1 MNESVLF
8 HTHIKSVNYISVH
21 VIVINDR
28 HCSIQMSCLQLGQ
41 QHVGRGSAQPMTP
54 GVLSRGGF
62 APCCG
67 GLLWSMGQ
75 GGSEVHV

>member
-1 MNESVLF
+1 MNEIVLF
-8 HTHIKSVNYISVH
+8 HTHIKSVYYILVH

-28 HCSIQMSCLQLGQ
+28 HCSIPMSCLQLGQ
-41 QHVGRGSAQPMTP
+41 QHVDRGSAQPMTP

-62 APCCG
+62 CG

-75 GGSEVHV
+75 GGSEVL